1 MKIYKIITSPE
12 CLVSSFPT
20 HMAPD
25 LILTKHLFQE
35 AGSKLLL
42 HLRNPLSLSLT
53 VFQEHF
59 AERERSPFSLS
70 LFSCFSKLPL
80 NKMRDRG
87 FIQQTFT
94 TTKRRQDLEEG
105 DRTCLKGRCGTS
117 RPLLSDGSVNILIQG
132 FALSVRISHSGY
144 HSTVEEGCG
153 LSNIPIKCSV
163 VNRQLNICSSRW
175 DIFITNTL
183 HFQF

>member
-1 MKIYKIITSPE
+1 MEISSVYSQQRFETDPIKIYKIITTSPE
-12 CLVSSFPT
+12 CLVSLFPT

-25 LILTKHLFQE
+25 LILTKHLIQE

-42 HLRNPLSLSLT
+42 HLRKPLSLSLT

-87 FIQQTFT
+87 FI
-94 TTKRRQDLEEG
+94 
-105 DRTCLKGRCGTS
+105 
-117 RPLLSDGSVNILIQG
+117 
-132 FALSVRISHSGY
+132 
-144 HSTVEEGCG
+144 
-153 LSNIPIKCSV
+153 
-163 VNRQLNICSSRW
+163 
-175 DIFITNTL
+175 
-183 HFQF
+183 